1 MGGKLKSELKVK
13 AKLGKQLSDEDIDV
27 ILETAANEEFSS
39 FTFTDERDSDKEV
52 IDVIRNHVRFSKNIE
67 LSAEERKIPTAI
79 WRKLC
84 GTLG

>member
-1 MGGKLKSELKVK
+1 MRHFSL
-13 AKLGKQLSDEDIDV
+13 DEHNIDV
-27 ILETAANEEFSS
+27 ILKTAAKEAFSS

-67 LSAEERKIPTAI
+67 LSIEDQKTPAAI
-79 WRKLC
+79 WRKLS